1 MSSSDPMRSNPS
13 SISRLSQVTRHLE
26 SPSSNSSLSP
36 PPLKTKTKKQPR
48 RSIAPPPKSKSFVYW
63 LPFQSRWSDND
74 QYSHFNNVVYSQYF
88 DSITNE
94 FLINQCGMNQE
105 DPIGLIVHS
114 ETNFNSQL
122 TYPEPVLAGLAITS
136 LSSRKIVW
144 KLGLFKAEYL
154 PQEEGTEEEEE
165 GSNKKKSGEFVR
177 KVRIARTS
185 TEKGEGEEEE
195 VRAAAWG
202 TMTHVFVERG
212 GREKGEKNKVVESLP
227 KRWQEKLQSLVIH
240 VNEGEK

>member
-1 MSSSDPMRSNPS
+1 
-13 SISRLSQVTRHLE
+13 
-26 SPSSNSSLSP
+26 
-36 PPLKTKTKKQPR
+36 
-48 RSIAPPPKSKSFVYW
+48 
-63 LPFQSRWSDND
+63 
-74 QYSHFNNVVYSQYF
+74 
-88 DSITNE
+88 
-94 FLINQCGMNQE
+94 MNQE

-122 TYPEPVLAGLAITS
+122 SYPEPVLAGLAITS

-144 KLGLFKAEYL
+144 RLGLFKAEYL
-154 PQEEGTEEEEE
+154 KQEGEG
-165 GSNKKKSGEFVR
+165 NKKSGEFVR
-177 KVRIARTS
+177 KVRIARTL